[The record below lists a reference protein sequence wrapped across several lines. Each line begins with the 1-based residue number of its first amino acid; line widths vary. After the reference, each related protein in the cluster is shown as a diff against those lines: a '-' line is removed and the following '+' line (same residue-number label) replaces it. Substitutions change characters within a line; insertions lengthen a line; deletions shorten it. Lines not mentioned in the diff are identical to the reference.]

1 MTFSMISTDTMEMD
15 TDTIV
20 LMILPDTVEEDN
32 SDV

>member
-20 LMILPDTVEEDN
+20 LMILSDTVKEDN